1 MADRD
6 RYLILNAAFNGD
18 GTSSAE
24 ATSNGGVGAWNQQTI
39 LTGTAPSFGTL
50 SAGDVVHI
58 RSLTSS
64 GGNITLTY
72 NVNTTFGNTAAT
84 NAAPIVWAF
93 DDGTIW
99 PGVNGTVIIECT
111 TAGPTFT
118 IAAYNTFMHKDRSA
132 DKLSLDNRFAGSNG
146 STLVSLGMG
155 ARLANATIDFTK
167 VTFTSTGPRA
177 LAGPGSG
184 AGFVSNLK
192 LKMGNRHGAPAQIN
206 AGAFG
211 SLQIDGLDVV
221 IPAGGAWSSGTAAV
235 FGVSS
240 DGSRLIV
247 NGGQI
252 RGPGADSTGRVLSY
266 AGFSA
271 MGGFILT
278 GFSWPYDMPL
288 TGAIT
293 NANGF
298 DNRIEAL
305 GCDGV
310 SGTPRQMGA
319 VKVQRA
325 GLVDSRN
332 DGNHPVLNAV
342 FNDSNSTGWSWRVVP
357 ERANVNNILD
367 VRCFKV
373 TPNTAGAK
381 KVTLE
386 MLVRQSFL
394 ADNGGPVSKLNTW
407 MSVTY
412 IDAGTGQVVNVD
424 TMDMIVGGNLDAST
438 ASWSSTTW
446 GAIACTKKKIEL
458 TTPTSVAQ
466 DTLMTV
472 SFYTS
477 AGGSGPN
484 DVFFL
489 CPDPIVVDA

>member
-1 MADRD
+1 MAD
-6 RYLILNAAFNGD
+6 RYLILGAAFNGD

-50 SAGDVVHI
+50 SAGDIVHI

-64 GGNITLTY
+64 GGDITLTY
-72 NVNTTFGNTAAT
+72 NVNTTFGNAAAT
-84 NAAPIVWAF
+84 NADPIVFAF

-111 TAGPTFT
+111 TASPMFS
-118 IAAYNTFMHKDRSA
+118 IASFNTFMHKDKSA
-132 DKLSLDNRFAGSNG
+132 DKLSFDNRFAATNG
-146 STLVSLGMG
+146 TALVSLGIG
-155 ARLANATIDFTK
+155 ARLVNASIDFTK

-177 LAGPGSG
+177 LGQSANG
-184 AGFVSNLK
+184 ACFASNIRLK
-192 LKMGNRHGAPAQIN
+192 LGNRHGGAQIS
-206 AGAFG
+206 AAAFA
-211 SLQIDGLDVV
+211 SFQIDGLDVV
-221 IPAGGAWSSGTAAV
+221 IPAGGVWAGGTATVFAV
-235 FGVSS
+235 TGE
-240 DGSRLIV
+240 GSRLVV

-252 RGPGADSTGRVLSY
+252 RGPGANSSARV
-266 AGFSA
+266 FSLA
-271 MGGFILT
+271 NFNNTGGFIFT
-278 GFSWPYDMPL
+278 GFSWPYDMNL
-288 TGAIT
+288 TPSIT
-293 NANGF
+293 NSNSF

-394 ADNGGPVSKLNTW
+394 ADNGGPVSKQNTW

-412 IDAGTGQVVNVD
+412 IDAGTGQVVNVN

-438 ASWSSTTW
+438 AAWSSTTW
-446 GAIACTKKKIEL
+446 GSIACTKKKIEL

-477 AGGSGPN
+477 ATGSGPN